1 MIRRGLLLA
10 LAPLALAAAS
20 ASAEPQRS
28 PLDPIAIDYV
38 RLSLEIGERDPG
50 YVDAYYGPPEMAAA
64 AKASPRDLKALTGAA
79 AALSAKLKAIDP
91 ARLHPEEQRRRIFL
105 LGQLKAAE
113 TRLAML
119 QGTKFRFVDEAEGLF
134 GVRPE
139 LKPLNHY
146 DGVLAR
152 LDTLLPGPGALAERV
167 AAHKQLEIV
176 PPDKLDAVVR
186 AAIAECRK
194 RTFARFSLP
203 ANERFELEFVKNQPW
218 SGYNWYKGDA
228 HSLIQVNTDNPV
240 TFDHAIDLGCHEGY
254 PGHHAY
260 NARLESLLTNGK
272 GWIEFS
278 VYPLYSPQSF
288 IAEGSANAGIKLAF
302 PGDEDAKFEAQ
313 TLYPLAGLDP
323 AQGRIVADDEASRA
337 IEELKGAVL
346 TVEAQY
352 LDGEITRD
360 DAAQLIAKYAF
371 TSAEGAGKTLSF
383 LERYRSYVINY
394 GLGEQMV
401 TAALEAGGA
410 GPAERWARMERIL
423 SEPTVPADL
432 VAQDAAN
439 GAGKVR

>member
-10 LAPLALAAAS
+10 IPLALAAAS
-20 ASAEPQRS
+20 ASAQTQRS
-28 PLDPIAIDYV
+28 PLDGIALDYV
-38 RLSLEIGERDPG
+38 TLSLEIGERDPG
-50 YVDAYYGPPEMAAA
+50 YVDAYYGPPELATA
-64 AKASPRDLKALTGAA
+64 AKANPRDLKALSNAA
-79 AALSAKLKAIDP
+79 GALSTRLEAVDP
-91 ARLHPEEQRRRIFL
+91 AQLQPEEQRRRTFL

-119 QGTKFRFVDEAEGLF
+119 QGTKFKFVDEAEGLF

-139 LKPLNHY
+139 LKPLTYY

-152 LDTLLPGPGALAERV
+152 LDTLLPGSGSLADRV
-167 AAHKQLEIV
+167 VAHKRLEIV
-176 PPDKLDAVVR
+176 PPEKLDAVVR

-194 RTFARFSLP
+194 RTFAHFSLP

-218 SGYNWYKGDA
+218 SGYNWYQGDA

-260 NARLESLLTNGK
+260 NARLESLLTKGK
-272 GWIEFS
+272 GWVEFS

-302 PGDEDAKFEAQ
+302 PGDEDARFEAQ
-313 TLYPLAGLDP
+313 ILYPIAGIDP
-323 AQGRIVADDEASRA
+323 SRSRVVADDEASRA

-346 TVEAQY
+346 TIEAMY
-352 LDGEITRD
+352 LDGEIARD
-360 DAAQLIAKYAF
+360 KAAGLIAKYAF
-371 TSAEGAGKTLSF
+371 TSPEGASKTLAF
-383 LERYRSYVINY
+383 LEKYRSYVINY
-394 GLGEQMV
+394 GVGEQMI

-410 GPAERWARMERIL
+410 GPEERWARMERIL

-432 VAQDAAN
+432 IAGGAKN
-439 GAGKVR
+439 GTARVR